1 MSAKTPLRGDFD
13 SNGDLT
19 GLSEFLASEFVD
31 ISDGGTGAVTAAGA
45 RTALGVSIGSNVQAY
60 DAQLDDIAGLSV
72 TDGGFIVGDG
82 SNFVL
87 ETGDTARGSLG
98 LATSDSPTFGGL
110 TVTGNLTVQGTTTT
124 LST

>member
-98 LATSDSPTFGGL
+98 LATL
-110 TVTGNLTVQGTTTT
+110 QVQ
-124 LST
+124 LRKILVLKLNEAMMLIKL